1 MGRRVVTADRRSRPQ
16 KLRDLDWFWHTG
28 QMRGD
33 AQREPG
39 IGNRLKPVGGVLVVG
54 GIVVPECQP
63 FRILRVK
70 PLMDMRLLV
79 GVMLFADA
87 KLVNMSRRSFD
98 ESQQQG

>member
-1 MGRRVVTADRRSRPQ
+1 MTADRRSRSQ
-16 KLRDLDWFWHTG
+16 KLRDLNWFWHTG
-28 QMRGD
+28 LMRGD

-70 PLMDMRLLV
+70 PLMNVCLLV
-79 GVMLFADA
+79 DVMIFADA
-87 KLVNMSRRSFD
+87 KLVNMSKRSFD